1 MSLDL
6 RLTTGCLVV
15 ALTGVAFS
23 AEIYARKMEIVKTPI
38 GRATV
43 FRDSVAITHES
54 TLLVSRRAMIQEQAG
69 WAVLSESVSIYTP
82 EARLAADSVVYD
94 FKGKKATMLAPVRRQ
109 VVVRQDSIVI
119 RAPEVVYLITER
131 LFQAPQGLELATESG
146 SYILTGAQ
154 GSYDLNH
161 RVGVVDSAPVL
172 TIERGEELM
181 RVTARRMGYQE
192 SGAVVRAED
201 KVRVRSGVSLLSCDS
216 AMFYPNRD
224 SGFAWGGAVVEDSA
238 GRAEGDTVV
247 FLVSQGALRWV
258 ALSGQTKGKYRTE
271 EGDTVLVQG
280 TGISVA
286 ITNGQIERI
295 EVAELTFG
303 QLIRRAIKK

>member
-6 RLTTGCLVV
+6 RSTTGCLLVV
-15 ALTGVAFS
+15 LTGVTFS
-23 AEIYARKMEIVKTPI
+23 AEIYARKMEIVKTPA

-43 FRDSVAITHES
+43 FRDSVAITQEN

-69 WAVLSESVSIYTP
+69 WAVLSESVLIYTP

-94 FKGKKATMLAPVRRQ
+94 FKGKKATMLAPVRRH

-119 RAPEVVYLITER
+119 RAFEVVYLITER
-131 LFQAPQGLELATESG
+131 LLRAPQGLEITTESG
-146 SYILTGAQ
+146 GYILTGTQ

-172 TIERGEELM
+172 TIEREEELV
-181 RVTARRMGYQE
+181 RVTARRMEYQE
-192 SGAVVRAED
+192 SGAVARAEGE
-201 KVRVRSGVSLLSCDS
+201 VQVQSGISALSCDS
-216 AMFYPNRD
+216 AIFYTNRD

-258 ALSGQTKGKYRTE
+258 ALSGQTRGRYWTE

-280 TGISVA
+280 AGISVA
-286 ITNGQIERI
+286 ITKGRIERI
-295 EVAELTFG
+295 EVAELTSG
-303 QLIRRAIKK
+303 QLIRRATEK